1 MEFRRAMVKNYL
13 YQDLNRKNPKE
24 GGEDH
29 ETKNK

>member
-1 MEFRRAMVKNYL
+1 MEFRRGIVKNYL